1 MSHKSLITGVAVAVA
16 LAVIV
21 LFFIFN
27 PFTMQT
33 NPALNPAAG
42 SSTGSS
48 SLVVQDETVGTG
60 ATAQTGDSI
69 SVNYTGKLQD
79 GTVFDTSVGKA
90 PFQFTLGAGQVIPG
104 WDQGLV
110 GMKVGG
116 KRILI
121 IPPNL
126 AYGAQGMSPV
136 IPPNAT
142 LQFEVELLKVTPPT
156 NSAPVPEGPAA
167 Q

>member
-1 MSHKSLITGVAVAVA
+1 MWMHMPGKKMQVAIGVAAG

-21 LFFIFN
+21 LFFIIMN
-27 PFTMQT
+27 PFGTSISSMSLTGGQGSG
-33 NPALNPAAG
+33 AAEA
-42 SSTGSS
+42 SQ
-48 SLVVQDETVGTG
+48 LVVQDEVVGTG
-60 ATAQTGDSI
+60 AAAKPGDTI
-69 SVNYTGKLQD
+69 KVNYTGKLQN
-79 GTVFDTSVGKA
+79 GTVFDTSLGKA
-90 PFQFTLGAGQVIPG
+90 PFSFTLGAGQVIPG

-121 IPPNL
+121 IPSAM
-126 AYGAQGMSPV
+126 AYGPTGYGP

-142 LQFEVELLKVTPPT
+142 LVFEVDLLGVT
-156 NSAPVPEGPAA
+156 PAA